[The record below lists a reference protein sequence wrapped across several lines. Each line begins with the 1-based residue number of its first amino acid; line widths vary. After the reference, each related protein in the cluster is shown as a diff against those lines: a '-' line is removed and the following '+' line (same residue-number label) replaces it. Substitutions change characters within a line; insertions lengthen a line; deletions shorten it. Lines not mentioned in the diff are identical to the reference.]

1 MAWLAHQ
8 HGRQRD
14 DTGTWTRTS
23 TELVPPDS
31 AEHPPN
37 GRARHRG
44 GTVPG
49 PVGAASRPACDPS
62 PYRLDSQEP
71 ASLDPEDGSDGSD
84 GSDDSDGPDGA
95 DEPLDGVDEPPEGAD
110 GAPEGGAD
118 GAPIGA
124 DPDGGRGPNPRPG
137 P

>member
-1 MAWLAHQ
+1 MR
-8 HGRQRD
+8 RQLL
-14 DTGTWTRTS
+14 S
-23 TELVPPDS
+23 TYRVTP
-31 AEHPPN
+31 
-37 GRARHRG
+37 R

-49 PVGAASRPACDPS
+49 PKGAASRPACDPS

-84 GSDDSDGPDGA
+84 GSDGPDGA
-95 DEPLDGVDEPPEGAD
+95 DEPLDGVDEPLEGAE

-118 GAPIGA
+118 GAPLGA

-137 P
+137 

>member
-1 MAWLAHQ
+1 MVVDRPTAPNI
-8 HGRQRD
+8 RQTD
-14 DTGTWTRTS
+14 GPDTAGERC
-23 TELVPPDS
+23 
-31 AEHPPN
+31 
-37 GRARHRG
+37 RAS
-44 GTVPG
+44 
-49 PVGAASRPACDPS
+49 VGAASRPACDPS

-71 ASLDPEDGSDGSD
+71 ASLDPEDGSDGPDGSD

-95 DEPLDGVDEPPEGAD
+95 DEPLDGADEPPEGAD

-118 GAPIGA
+118 GAPFGG